1 MTLRRVVVVGGSVA
15 GLAAVEGLRRRGYD
29 GRLTVVAA
37 EPMLPY
43 DRPPLSK
50 GLLTD
55 SPPPLPPFLRTAEAF
70 EALAVEWRLG
80 CRAVGLD
87 TGARRL
93 DTQDGQISYDA
104 LVIATGADAQGHRD
118 VPQFENVHRLRTI
131 DDSRALHAAARSAS
145 RVVVVGGGLL
155 GCEVAAAFV
164 GRGLHVTLVDRAGTL
179 LSRSL
184 GARAGALVERLHRDN
199 GVHVLNNSTV
209 SGITT
214 APRGAAR
221 VHAVHL
227 VDGTTLPVGIV
238 VLALGAQP
246 ATAWLAHSGVSVDD
260 GVVTDRYGR
269 TTVTGVY
276 AAGDVARPFSAAA
289 GRHERSAHW
298 TAAVTAGDAVAANML
313 AGDSPVDDVVGRPYF
328 WSDQYGVRVQVV
340 GTRADGDELTLES
353 AAGSA
358 RTTGLFSR
366 NGVVT
371 AAFAM
376 NAAGQL
382 PRLSRLVGQPLP
394 GNAPAEARR
403 A

>member
-1 MTLRRVVVVGGSVA
+1 H
-15 GLAAVEGLRRRGYD
+15 
-29 GRLTVVAA
+29 
-37 EPMLPY
+37 
-43 DRPPLSK
+43 
-50 GLLTD
+50 LL
-55 SPPPLPPFLRTAEAF
+55 
-70 EALAVEWRLG
+70 
-80 CRAVGLD
+80 
-87 TGARRL
+87 
-93 DTQDGQISYDA
+93 
-104 LVIATGADAQGHRD
+104 
-118 VPQFENVHRLRTI
+118 
-131 DDSRALHAAARSAS
+131 
-145 RVVVVGGGLL
+145 
-155 GCEVAAAFV
+155 
-164 GRGLHVTLVDRAGTL
+164 
-179 LSRSL
+179 
-184 GARAGALVERLHRDN
+184 
-199 GVHVLNNSTV
+199 
-209 SGITT
+209 
-214 APRGAAR
+214 
-221 VHAVHL
+221 
-227 VDGTTLPVGIV
+227 DGTTLPVGFV

-340 GTRADGDELTLES
+340 GTRADGDELTLEP
-353 AAGSA
+353 AAGSS

-366 NGVVT
+366 DGVVT